1 MRMRRPVHFLA
12 VALFLAACAQPAPES
27 ATIERGSELHAT
39 IQTVDPGTREI
50 LLRADDGRLL
60 SVVAGPEVRNFD
72 QLEPGDRVAAF
83 YVESIAASMAA
94 PGQAVETRAGAAT
107 DRAPE
112 GGRPGAAAG
121 VAIEAVVEW
130 VGYDPESAIATFI
143 GASGLTHSVQT
154 PPEMRAFAAA
164 RQPGESVLIEYTAAL
179 AVEVE
184 ELAGAGG

>member
-1 MRMRRPVHFLA
+1 MRPFGPAYLF
-12 VALFLAACAQPAPES
+12 VASLMLAACAEPAPQS
-27 ATIERGSELHAT
+27 ATVESSSELRAT
-39 IQTVDPGTREI
+39 IQTVDPDTREI

-60 SVVAGPEVRNFD
+60 SVVAGPQVRNFD

-94 PGQAVETRAGAAT
+94 PGQAVETRAGSAT

-112 GGRPGAAAG
+112 GSRPGAAAG

-130 VGYDPESAIATFI
+130 VGYDPETAVSTFV
-143 GASGLTHSVQT
+143 GASGLTHSIVT
-154 PPEMRAFAAA
+154 PPEMREFAAGLA
-164 RQPGESVLIEYTAAL
+164 AGDSVLIEYTAAM

-184 ELAGAGG
+184 ELPAAS